1 MLDVLLGYLALYFV
15 DVAGFAPETAGWAV
29 IVWTVVGLLGDFL
42 LIPLVKRVRG
52 LDYLRI
58 SVIAELI
65 LFPLFLISS
74 PPWLKLVL
82 VALLGLFN
90 SGWYAILKAN
100 LYAELPGQPGT
111 VLVLDNVSGM
121 FGKLLPLGLGLAADT
136 FGLNA
141 AMWLLLAG
149 PVALF
154 IGLPRQKSKVES
166 RTIDL

>member
-1 MLDVLLGYLALYFV
+1 MPPKSSFFEKTEDPKASVVIELA
-15 DVAGFAPETAGWAV
+15 
-29 IVWTVVGLLGDFL
+29 
-42 LIPLVKRVRG
+42 
-52 LDYLRI
+52 
-58 SVIAELI
+58 
-65 LFPLFLISS
+65 LFPLFLLSS
-74 PPWLKLVL
+74 QIWLKLLL

-121 FGKLLPLGLGLAADT
+121 FGKLLPLGLGLAADA
-136 FGLNA
+136 FGLNV

-154 IGLPRQKSKVES
+154 IGLPRKAVES
-166 RTIDL
+166 GK